1 MKRLICLILISAVT
15 VLSFSGCAGSQTFT
29 AEKNTAETALKGTA
43 AVLIPSE
50 EQELICKNGDLSL
63 YYGGEGITVKN
74 ETDASEWKSYM
85 DESSFADFATST
97 DTWKSYM
104 QSVASVT
111 YISKNSVNGNF
122 NTEHS
127 AAKSNGL
134 SVKKYANGLEIKIDY
149 AKSKISLT
157 VEITLDKDS
166 IAVRIPAE
174 KIEENGEFYLYSV
187 ELLPFMLAGGTESDG
202 YIFYPDGCGALSLFS
217 KTGEKSKF
225 AQPLTLDVYGTEETR
240 DYFKETNNPS
250 AKLPV
255 CGIKNGST
263 AFLAAVTSGESDAQ
277 INVNPA
283 VGMSALPVNRSSLSL
298 IFRRRYTVELAQIKS
313 SKTKEKSAVK
323 LNEDLLDCDRTVK
336 YFLLSGDSADY
347 SGMANAYREYLIKQN
362 ILDGKN
368 GPGSKTVLKFFMGAP
383 TVGDTYQGLV
393 KTTGFSD
400 AEEILEEYKEEGV
413 TGLTV
418 ILKGWQSGG
427 YGDNLTSY
435 SPESRFGGKKRLK
448 RLNSFAGENG
458 VRLLLEIDP
467 MLITDGTG
475 FFIKGKNTV
484 ADGAGS
490 PVTDTEQRR
499 YISNRNYLQKNVLK
513 ALKKTGEYGSA
524 DLLIAGIGESVYSDL
539 SSSNAAERYEMQQ
552 LFESLFEKSGENTA
566 ASGGNLYALKFS
578 DFIDKSPQG
587 TSDSLIED
595 MKIPWYQMVVHGSAS
610 YTTETGNSSYD
621 LNLQKLKWIE
631 YGAVPYFEITKENPS
646 ALRDTRYTQLFSSE
660 NSEWKE
666 KICDIYREFNG
677 TLDITDG
684 FIIKHEY
691 LAGDVVLVKYGSG
704 AEIVLNYTGNDYLY
718 EGRTVPAEGYAV
730 IKEGENEK
738 KN

>member
-1 MKRLICLILISAVT
+1 MKRLICLLLISAAI

-29 AEKNTAETALKGTA
+29 AKKNTAETALKGRAETF
-43 AVLIPSE
+43 VPSA
-50 EQELICKNGDLSL
+50 EQELVCKNGDLSL
-63 YYGGEGITVKN
+63 YYGSEGITVKS
-74 ETDASEWKSYM
+74 EKASAEWKSYM
-85 DESSFADFATST
+85 DESSFADFAVST

-104 QSVASVT
+104 QSIATVK

-127 AAKSNGL
+127 AANGNRL

-157 VEITLDKDS
+157 VEITLDKDGV
-166 IAVRIPAE
+166 AVRVPAD
-174 KIEENGEFYLYSV
+174 KIEENGEFYLYSA
-187 ELLPFMLAGGTESDG
+187 ELFPFMLAGGAESDG

-217 KTGEKSKF
+217 ETGEKSKF
-225 AQPLTLDVYGTEETR
+225 AQPLVLDVYGTEETR
-240 DYFKETNNPS
+240 DYFKESVNPS

-255 CGIKNGST
+255 CGIKNGDA

-283 VGMSALPVNRSSLSL
+283 VGMSALPLNRSSLSL
-298 IFRRRYTVELAQIKS
+298 IFRRKYTVELAQIKS

-323 LNEDLLDCDRTVK
+323 LEEEPLDYDRTVK

-347 SGMANAYREYLIKQN
+347 SGMANAYRDYLLKQD
-362 ILDGKN
+362 ILDGKTDF
-368 GPGSKTVLKFFMGAP
+368 GGKTVLKFFMGAP

-393 KTTGFSD
+393 KTAGFSD
-400 AEEILEEYKEEGV
+400 VREILAEYKEAGV
-413 TGLTV
+413 TGLTA

-435 SPESRFGGKKRLK
+435 SPEGKFGGKKELERLD
-448 RLNSFAGENG
+448 SFAGENG
-458 VRLLLEIDP
+458 VKLLLEIDP
-467 MLITDGTG
+467 MLITSGTG
-475 FFIKGKNTV
+475 FFIKGKSTV

-490 PVTDTEQRR
+490 PVTDKEQLQ
-499 YISNRNYLQKNVLK
+499 YIANRNYLQKNVLK
-513 ALKKTGEYGSA
+513 ALKKTGKYGSA
-524 DLLIAGIGESVYSDL
+524 NLLVAGIGESVYSDL
-539 SSSNAAERYEMQQ
+539 SSSAPAERYEIQQ
-552 LFESLFEKSGENTA
+552 LFESLLEKSGENTA
-566 ASGGNLYALKFS
+566 ASGGNLYVLKYS
-578 DFIDKSPQG
+578 DFIDKSPQS

-595 MKIPWYQMVVHGSAS
+595 MKIPWYQMVVHGSAA

-631 YGAVPYFEITKENPS
+631 YGALPYFEITRENPS
-646 ALRDTRYTQLFSSE
+646 ELRDTRYTQLFSSE

-666 KICDIYREFNG
+666 KICDIYKEFEKM
-677 TLDITDG
+677 LDATAG
-684 FIIKHEY
+684 FITKHEY
-691 LAGDVVLVKYGSG
+691 LAEDVVLVKYSGG
-704 AEIVLNYTGNDYLY
+704 AEIVLNYTGSNYTHK
-718 EGRTVPAEGYAV
+718 GSTVAAGDYAV